1 MKNETFYSTEKINGG
16 GQKKKFFNSDLPFNI
31 VTGVL
36 LVLVAIIYILPLL
49 YIVNASFSSADAIFS
64 GKMLFIPKGFNVE
77 GYKLVFQYA
86 NFWRS
91 YLNTILYCALA
102 LVVAIPFTVMAAYPL
117 SRNDFMGKQFIMVVY
132 TITMFFGGG
141 LVPTYLLVTSLGLY
155 DSPFALVLPGVSV
168 WNIIVVR
175 QYFTTRISRELF
187 EAASID
193 GCSNFRFLVYIG
205 FPLAMPIII
214 VISMYTIVGQ
224 WNSYFNP
231 MVYLSTRSK
240 FPLQLILRELLL
252 TSEGGSDIGSW
263 GGIASE
269 DRITALEAMRFSTI
283 ILSAVPV
290 IVLYAFVQK
299 HFVKGVMVGSLKG

>member
-1 MKNETFYSTEKINGG
+1 
-16 GQKKKFFNSDLPFNI
+16 
-31 VTGVL
+31 
-36 LVLVAIIYILPLL
+36 
-49 YIVNASFSSADAIFS
+49 
-64 GKMLFIPKGFNVE
+64 
-77 GYKLVFQYA
+77 
-86 NFWRS
+86 
-91 YLNTILYCALA
+91 
-102 LVVAIPFTVMAAYPL
+102 
-117 SRNDFMGKQFIMVVY
+117 
-132 TITMFFGGG
+132 MFFSGG
-141 LVPTYLLVTSLGLY
+141 LVPTYLLMTSLGLY

-175 QYFTTRISRELF
+175 QYFMTRISKELF

-193 GCSNFRFLVYIG
+193 GCSNFRFLLHIG
-205 FPLAMPIII
+205 FPLSGPIVI

-252 TSEGGSDIGSW
+252 TSEGGSDINNW

-283 ILSAVPV
+283 ILSAVPI

-299 HFVKGVMVGSLKG
+299 YFVKGVMVGSLKG

>member
-1 MKNETFYSTEKINGG
+1 MNHLLEKQHDGAVRRRG
-16 GQKKKFFNSDLPFNI
+16 KLFNSDLPFNL
-31 VTGVL
+31 VTGIL
-36 LVLVAIIYILPLL
+36 LTLITVVYILPLL
-49 YIVNASFSSADAIFS
+49 YIVNASFSSAEAIFS
-64 GKMLFIPKGFNVE
+64 GKMLFLPKGLNIE
-77 GYKLVFQYA
+77 GYKLIFQY
-86 NFWRS
+86 NSFWRS
-91 YLNTILYCALA
+91 YLNTILYCLLA
-102 LVVAIPFTVMAAYPL
+102 LVIAIPFTVMAAYPL
-117 SRNDFMGKQFIMVVY
+117 SRGDFVGKKLIMIVY
-132 TITMFFGGG
+132 TITMFFSGG
-141 LVPTYLLVTSLGLY
+141 LVPTFLLITSLGLY

-175 QYFTTRISRELF
+175 QYFMTRISKELF

-205 FPLAMPIII
+205 FPLSIPIVI

-224 WNSYFNP
+224 WNSYFSP

-240 FPLQLILRELLL
+240 YPLQLILRELLL

-290 IVLYAFVQK
+290 IVLYALVQK

>member
-1 MKNETFYSTEKINGG
+1 MPMNHLLETKNGKTGG
-16 GQKKKFFNSDLPFNI
+16 KKKFFNSDIPFNI
-31 VTGVL
+31 VTGVIL
-36 LVLVAIIYILPLL
+36 TFVAIIYILPLL
-49 YIVNASFSSADAIFS
+49 YIVNASFSSAEAIFS
-64 GKMLFIPKGFNVE
+64 GKMLFIPKGVNIE
-77 GYKLVFQYA
+77 GYKLVFQYDS
-86 NFWRS
+86 FWRS
-91 YLNTILYCALA
+91 YLNTIFYCILA
-102 LVVAIPFTVMAAYPL
+102 LIIAIPFTVMAAYPL
-117 SRNDFMGKQFIMVVY
+117 SREDFVGKKFIMIVY
-132 TITMFFGGG
+132 TITMFFSGG
-141 LVPTYLLVTSLGLY
+141 LVPTYLLMTSLGLY

-175 QYFTTRISRELF
+175 QYFMTRISKELF

-193 GCSNFRFLVYIG
+193 GCSNFRFLLHIG
-205 FPLAMPIII
+205 FPLSGPIVI

-252 TSEGGSDIGSW
+252 TSEGGSDINNW

-283 ILSAVPV
+283 ILLAVPI

-299 HFVKGVMVGSLKG
+299 YFVKGVMVGSLKG